1 MFYLDTSYIVKCY
14 LNEPGSSNV
23 LSWIEGKT
31 GLCCSLHGRL
41 ELWTTL
47 RRHRREGRITEQEFQ
62 LVATNIQAD
71 EDNAVWT
78 WLNISRNTIFAACRR
93 VETISGGPVL
103 RSADALH
110 LACASENGFKLVYS
124 HDKLMLASAKH
135 FGLKSIDILEDV

>member
-14 LNEPGSSNV
+14 LHEPGSSSI
-23 LSWIEGKT
+23 LSWIEGKA

-47 RRHRREGRITEQEFQ
+47 SRHRREGRITEQEFR
-62 LVATNIQAD
+62 LVAVNIQAD

-78 WLNISRNTIFAACRR
+78 WLNISRNTILAACRT
-93 VETISGGPVL
+93 VETISGGPFL

-110 LACASENGFKLVYS
+110 LACASENGFKSVFS
-124 HDKLMLASAKH
+124 HDKITLASAKH
-135 FGLKSIDILEDV
+135 FGLKGIDVLEEV

>member
-14 LNEPGSSNV
+14 LNEPGSSSV

-47 RRHRREGRITEQEFQ
+47 RRHRGEERITEQEFQ
-62 LVATNIQAD
+62 FVTANIQTD

-78 WLNISRNTIFAACRR
+78 WLNISRDTIFAACRT
-93 VETISGGPVL
+93 VEAISGGPFL

-110 LACASENGFKLVYS
+110 LACASENGFKSVFS
-124 HDKLMLASAKH
+124 HDKIMLASAKY
-135 FGLKSIDILEDV
+135 FGLKSIDILGEG

>member
-23 LSWIEGKT
+23 LNWIEGKT

-41 ELWTTL
+41 ELWTAL
-47 RRHRREGRITEQEFQ
+47 CRHRREGRITKQEFQ
-62 LVATNIQAD
+62 IVAANIQTD

-78 WLNISRNTIFAACRR
+78 WLNISRDTILVACRV
-93 VETISGGPVL
+93 VETISKDPFL

-110 LACASENGFKLVYS
+110 LACASKNGFKSVFS
-124 HDKLMLASAKH
+124 HDKIMLTSAKY
-135 FGLKSIDILEDV
+135 FDLKGIDIIEEV